1 MKRWGVVRQERRGKE
16 KKEEEEKE
24 VVCSAVWK
32 DGVWSE
38 RERDR
43 GETEEKNGEE
53 EKEDHTTGVDRIKGS
68 SEKTSTSDSPSRA
81 STLSSP
87 EDIRRSGKLTKSFIV
102 TLCISY
108 ILRM

>member
-1 MKRWGVVRQERRGKE
+1 M
-16 KKEEEEKE
+16 
-24 VVCSAVWK
+24 CSAVWK

-43 GETEEKNGEE
+43 GETEEENGEEE

-68 SEKTSTSDSPSRA
+68 SGKTSISDSPSRA

-87 EDIRRSGKLTKSFIV
+87 EDIK
-102 TLCISY
+102 
-108 ILRM
+108 